1 MAASTLPVFTPTA
14 YTQVAAQFYAKAVKF
29 PLVGGETTALITVL
43 GLPVVVAAAT
53 PAASTTATAAA
64 GATTITLASGT
75 SVAQGQLIIGAGI
88 VPGTYLEAG
97 SGTSW
102 TLSQPTTAALSTTA
116 VDLVAPI
123 SKSGGVMVN
132 QNWPLPLGI
141 GTNTYLVYISQSGG
155 YPTYGPV
162 GNTTSLV
169 TQSAPQAQINIAV
182 GS

>member
-75 SVAQGQLIIGAGI
+75 SVALGQLIVGVGI
-88 VPGTYLEAG
+88 APGTTLIAG
-97 SGTSW
+97 AGTSW
-102 TLSQPTTAALSTTA
+102 TLSQPATAALSGTA
-116 VDLVAPI
+116 VDLLASI
-123 SKSGGVMVN
+123 TNSGGVMVN
-132 QNWPLPLGI
+132 QNSPLALGI
-141 GTNTYLVYISQSGG
+141 GSNTYLIYLSQSGG
-155 YPTYGPV
+155 YPTYGAL
-162 GNTTSLV
+162 GNTQGLV
-169 TQSAPQAQINIAV
+169 AQQAPQAQINVAV